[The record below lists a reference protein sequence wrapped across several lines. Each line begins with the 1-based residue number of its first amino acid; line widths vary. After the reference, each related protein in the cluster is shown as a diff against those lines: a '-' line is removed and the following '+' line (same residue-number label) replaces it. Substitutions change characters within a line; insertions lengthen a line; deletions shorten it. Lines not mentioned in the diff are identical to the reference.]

1 MTEFQVWRTIVD
13 WVENQGGTVHAACPP
28 GSSVYDCRK
37 FCIID
42 PETRKRDEPDILFS
56 LNGILYFMECKP
68 TLSGSM
74 RHGKKVLS
82 NENDIEK
89 LQRIKATYDK
99 GTYDKQLIENYGINT
114 ADYAMKIAI
123 GYAYNHSQP
132 NIPLAGIIRYEI
144 NSDFSITIVE
154 G

>member
-13 WVENQGGTVHAACPP
+13 WVEDQGGTVHAACPP
-28 GSSVYDCRK
+28 GSSVYDYRK

-68 TLSGSM
+68 TLSGSI

-82 NENDIEK
+82 DESDIEK
-89 LQRIKATYDK
+89 LQRIKIAYDK
-99 GTYDKQLIENYGINT
+99 GNYDRQLIENYSINT

-123 GYAYNHSQP
+123 GYTYSQSQP
-132 NIPLAGIIRYEI
+132 SVPLAGIVCYEI
-144 NSDFSITIVE
+144 SSDFSIKIVE